1 MEVKKTDGSFE
12 EFIPEKIEKSICD
25 AFSSVN
31 DKCNE
36 GLLRILTKNLFVY
49 DKISTQEIRRQV
61 EENLMSIN
69 KKAAKAYIQKYDDRK
84 HLKKDEDFIKQ
95 YINASNASTG
105 SKYDSNANVGN
116 KNVVTLGQE
125 LHKGKNIQQNRYIM
139 HNKIKA
145 LYSKKLAD
153 QYIKDLES
161 HVLYKHDESGTPGYP
176 YTYSSKEV
184 VEVLYNGK
192 NLLLPL
198 DLLYQIV
205 DEKEHLVDNENI
217 VYQKVPWHLYVKD
230 NEGKYTKITKLTKKK
245 RHRPLVR
252 VKTAFGED
260 LVVTD
265 NHPMI
270 TDINDIENTV
280 EAKDSLGCTQYR
292 VGDKLSFKGNDKIDF
307 KDLLPSWVEID
318 ESFIKYQQATLKRYI
333 DVNRKLG
340 YVIGF
345 FVGDGNFNNTS
356 KTLVF
361 TQGEKTVLEKLN
373 NLIYDIFGIT
383 GKIQHSKGYNKE
395 KYVLIL
401 SNLYVYELFR
411 GYFKIQDKAQ
421 NKTLP
426 YNILEF
432 NEEFAKGCLEGLID
446 SDGTIKDNG
455 SAISI
460 RLASRA
466 CILQCTQL
474 FRYFNYNVGNT
485 KQSLPFGNNSSF
497 KTNYTI
503 WGISATKKV
512 DSVLLNE
519 SEKVNKHLIDAKT
532 NNLKYK
538 NSGYV
543 NITSVEEI
551 EEESAFYDLNDFIY
565 DITTETHTFS
575 CNNILVHNCVAI
587 TMYPFLI
594 DGLTKLGGQSTAPTD
609 LKSYCGEFINLVYS
623 ISSQFMGACLYK
635 DQVINFVENGVAKR
649 YKIKDFVNKYL
660 SGNITK
666 FENYQGEWEY
676 AKLPENIKV
685 LEDGK
690 LVDVLKV
697 YRRKY
702 NSDIYKISTKD
713 GHVAY
718 TSEDHVFKQL
728 IQGRGLEIKAKQLEV
743 NDTVF
748 MNKDYSSLIDFT
760 SNDFK
765 KGWLIG
771 MLCGDG
777 CLTKEN
783 VVELSV
789 NYEQEYLGDIFNEYS
804 KEIYGYELSKNN
816 GHNCLNYTKMNKDFK
831 DSVMEDIIGN
841 TTYDKH
847 IDLSNKSLSY
857 IAGWLDGMF
866 CSDGSYSETHGITIS
881 LTNKELSDNIREAV
895 TYFGLPY
902 KNLTVVKPH
911 GNKKESYQ
919 QYVSSRILKYLK
931 HVHEKCLKRG
941 RKNIQDASREVYY
954 YGYNAFQGRHMSN
967 KRMLVSCSK
976 QDVKYN
982 TDVIESIEVFKNDDD
997 YVYEIETSSHW
1008 YNCGGFI
1015 THNCA
1020 TPEFLMYMDYF
1031 IRKDY
1036 GDDYLNKLD
1045 VKVDLSR
1052 KERTLEEV
1060 IENCFQQV
1068 VHSMNMPAGNRGYQS
1083 VFWNVGY
1090 FDKNYFDGVFGD
1102 FVFPD
1107 GTKPKWET
1115 LSWLQKK
1122 FMKWFNEE
1130 RTKYILTF
1138 PVETMAMLTDGHDIV
1153 DKEYADFTSEMWAE
1167 GHSFFC
1173 YLSDSPDSLSSCCFD
1188 KDQKVLWKS
1197 STLGVKLT
1205 TLEELHN
1212 SKWGTDKKNLRIF
1225 HNGSW
1230 VRGKSIKLPNR
1241 EMYKIT
1247 TLNNK
1252 VFLMTDNH
1260 INLTLEGEKETKEL
1274 TTNDYLM
1281 FNTQKLSAVPEND
1294 ENLTYEQGFVVG
1306 AFLGDGSFG
1315 SVNKGV
1321 IYDINFSQNI
1331 EKYEETLKYIN
1342 IANEQLGGES
1352 KCKLNEVYNN
1362 VYPLRISSR
1371 KLASFIMKWT
1381 LWERGT
1387 YAYNKKLNLNCLLQ
1401 SEEFRRGILDGWYN
1415 TDGGNTNRCYTTS
1428 KELAEDMEVLITSLG
1443 MQSIIN
1449 VSDKTEE
1456 PVIIRGEEYN
1466 RNYPLYCVK
1475 WYAESNNRANKDKEK
1490 AWIKKNNSIFFKVKS
1505 IEKVDYTED
1514 VYCIECANEE
1524 EPYFTLPCG
1533 LITHNCRLRNSLK
1546 DSNLDDEHNH
1556 TTHQFSMGTASV
1568 ATGSKSVMTI
1578 NLNRVIQD
1586 ATRKY
1591 AKEVEN
1597 IEISDGAQFEVK
1609 KAVYKEK
1616 LYEYISNEITSLTE
1630 RVHKYQ
1636 RAFNE
1641 ILKDFYNSNMLDV
1654 YSAGFIS
1661 LKKQYLTVGVNGL
1674 TDAAEFLG
1682 LEANLNE
1689 EYNYFVNVILETI
1702 NKSNKKDRTKECM
1715 YNTEFVPGEN
1725 LSNKNYN
1732 WDKKDGYY
1740 VSPKHVM
1747 YSSYF
1752 FNPEDSS
1759 LSVLDKMKLHGENFV
1774 KYLDGGQAAHL
1785 NLNEH
1790 LSFNQYR
1797 ELLKVA
1803 SQNGCSYFTFN
1814 VKNSVCNDCG
1824 HISKDTLDTCP
1835 KCGSHNIDYL
1845 TRIIGYLSRV
1855 SSFAEARQVEEKM
1868 RYYS

>member
-31 DKCNE
+31 DQCNE
-36 GLLRILTKNLFVY
+36 GLLKILTKNLFVY

-69 KKAAKAYIQKYDDRK
+69 KKAAKAYIQKYDDKK

-551 EEESAFYDLNDFIY
+551 EEESAFYDLNNFIY

-623 ISSQFMGACLYK
+623 ISSQFMGA
-635 DQVINFVENGVAKR
+635 V
-649 YKIKDFVNKYL
+649 
-660 SGNITK
+660 
-666 FENYQGEWEY
+666 
-676 AKLPENIKV
+676 
-685 LEDGK
+685 
-690 LVDVLKV
+690 
-697 YRRKY
+697 
-702 NSDIYKISTKD
+702 
-713 GHVAY
+713 
-718 TSEDHVFKQL
+718 
-728 IQGRGLEIKAKQLEV
+728 
-743 NDTVF
+743 
-748 MNKDYSSLIDFT
+748 
-760 SNDFK
+760 
-765 KGWLIG
+765 
-771 MLCGDG
+771 
-777 CLTKEN
+777 
-783 VVELSV
+783 
-789 NYEQEYLGDIFNEYS
+789 
-804 KEIYGYELSKNN
+804 
-816 GHNCLNYTKMNKDFK
+816 
-831 DSVMEDIIGN
+831 
-841 TTYDKH
+841 
-847 IDLSNKSLSY
+847 
-857 IAGWLDGMF
+857 
-866 CSDGSYSETHGITIS
+866 
-881 LTNKELSDNIREAV
+881 
-895 TYFGLPY
+895 
-902 KNLTVVKPH
+902 
-911 GNKKESYQ
+911 
-919 QYVSSRILKYLK
+919 
-931 HVHEKCLKRG
+931 
-941 RKNIQDASREVYY
+941 
-954 YGYNAFQGRHMSN
+954 
-967 KRMLVSCSK
+967 
-976 QDVKYN
+976 
-982 TDVIESIEVFKNDDD
+982 
-997 YVYEIETSSHW
+997 
-1008 YNCGGFI
+1008 
-1015 THNCA
+1015 A
-1020 TPEFLMYMDYF
+1020 TPECLMYMDYF

-1045 VKVDLSR
+1045 VKVDLSK

-1060 IENCFQQV
+1060 IENCFQQI

-1546 DSNLDDEHNH
+1546 DGNLDDEHNH

-1824 HISKDTLDTCP
+1824 YISKDTLDTCP